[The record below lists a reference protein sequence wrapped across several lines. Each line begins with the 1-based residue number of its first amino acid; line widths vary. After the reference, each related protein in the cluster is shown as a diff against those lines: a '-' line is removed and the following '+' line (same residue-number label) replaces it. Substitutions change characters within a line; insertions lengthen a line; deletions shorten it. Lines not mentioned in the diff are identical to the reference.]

1 MAVSEPTRA
10 LHELTAWAL
19 NRGLVLDQLT
29 VEPPSLEDVY
39 LRLTGPGSAASAD
52 EKEAD
57 DTRACRNG
65 PAANG
70 PTANEP
76 GKGPG
81 HDADD
86 RPGAAA

>member
-57 DTRACRNG
+57 DTRAGRKRAG
-65 PAANG
+65 
-70 PTANEP
+70 
-76 GKGPG
+76 GKR
-81 HDADD
+81 AD
-86 RPGAAA
+86 RKRARERTRT